1 MNSFAKTTLV
11 IGFAMVALPL
21 LLFGGMMT
29 STFIAEGMIATRA
42 MSGIEWVGLPT
53 LTMLVIGT
61 LMIWALV
68 GQQSLDESPTS
79 KAQGLVIK
87 KS

>member
-1 MNSFAKTTLV
+1 MNSLAKTTLV

-29 STFIAEGMIATRA
+29 STLIAEGMVATRA
-42 MSGIEWVGLPT
+42 MGGAQWVGLPT

-61 LMIWALV
+61 LMIWALF
-68 GQQSLDESPTS
+68 GQKNPEELPSS
-79 KAQGLVIK
+79 KGAGFGNE
-87 KS
+87 